1 VISVCTRHEASIMI
15 DQPPGAA
22 QSLYPDLPSAAPA
35 QKSDAPITPAAQ
47 ALYGNSKVAR
57 TDTQGG
63 SPLGGQAQ
71 PGTLLG
77 APPRAAAEPSPKATE
92 AEPFD
97 PAKVQAPEG
106 VTYEAGLMNEYTAAV
121 KELGL
126 DHKGAARLLDLHTKT
141 QQAET
146 AAWDRTSAQWQR
158 EVQAH
163 IPQDD
168 IAAARNLILDD
179 GLTDPAL
186 REWLAASPAGNWL
199 PLVRTLANYAA
210 AIERARRR
218 Y

>member
-106 VTYEAGLMNEYTAAV
+106 VTYDAGLMNEYTAAV

-141 QQAET
+141 QQAPRLGIARQRSGNVKCKLISRKT
-146 AAWDRTSAQWQR
+146 TSQPHATSSSTT
-158 EVQAH
+158 VSP
-163 IPQDD
+163 IP
-168 IAAARNLILDD
+168 R
-179 GLTDPAL
+179 
-186 REWLAASPAGNWL
+186 
-199 PLVRTLANYAA
+199 
-210 AIERARRR
+210 
-218 Y
+218 

>member
-1 VISVCTRHEASIMI
+1 MI

-57 TDTQGG
+57 PDAQGG
-63 SPLGGQAQ
+63 SPLGGQAR

-77 APPRAAAEPSPKATE
+77 AEPPRAAAEPSPKATE

-106 VTYEAGLMNEYTAAV
+106 VTYDPGLMNEYTAAV
-121 KELGL
+121 KDLGL

-146 AAWDRTSAQWQR
+146 AAWERTSAQWQR

-163 IPQDD
+163 VPQDD
-168 IAAARNLILDD
+168 IAAARNLILDKN
-179 GLTDPAL
+179 LTDPEL
-186 REWLAASPAGNWL
+186 TKWLGSSPAGNWA
-199 PLVRTLANYAA
+199 PLVKTLANYANAIA
-210 AIERARRR
+210 AARRR